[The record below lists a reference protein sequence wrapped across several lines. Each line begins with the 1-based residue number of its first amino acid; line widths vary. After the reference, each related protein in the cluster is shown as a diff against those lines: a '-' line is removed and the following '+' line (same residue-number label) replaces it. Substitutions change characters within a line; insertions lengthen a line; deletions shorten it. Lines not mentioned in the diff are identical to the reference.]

1 MDIHE
6 QVRISVAAAAAAGGI
21 DAYHQVGLLGI
32 TSMSYTVHFPT
43 AYCWYVNNSH
53 SVSCI

>member
-6 QVRISVAAAAAAGGI
+6 QVRISVAAAAAAAGGI

-32 TSMSYTVHFPT
+32 TSMSYTVYFPT
-43 AYCWYVNNSH
+43 AYC
-53 SVSCI
+53 